1 MLFAL
6 SKNVASTTVIE
17 AVLIISFML
26 LEVVAAAPV
35 VVVGSEVIPVAAL
48 AGLIFCILPVMS
60 SWPPLLLLLPAVG

>member
-26 LEVVAAAPV
+26 LVVVAAAPV
-35 VVVGSEVIPVAAL
+35 VVVGSEVIPVGSASRSY
-48 AGLIFCILPVMS
+48 ILYTPS
-60 SWPPLLLLLPAVG
+60 NI